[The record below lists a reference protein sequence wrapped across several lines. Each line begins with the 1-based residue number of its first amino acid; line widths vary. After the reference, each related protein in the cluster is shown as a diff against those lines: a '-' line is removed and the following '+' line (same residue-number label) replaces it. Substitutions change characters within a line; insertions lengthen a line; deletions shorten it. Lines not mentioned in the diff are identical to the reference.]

1 MATQPTKWSIQIG
14 VNSEKAKIPINA
26 GADQIDLSKLYPSA
40 YELPLDAGGNAVG
53 RTEMN
58 ALFSTL
64 AENIYFQ
71 QRGGVYSYDSTID
84 YTVGTL
90 VLYSSNL
97 YKCIQAHS
105 HTTPRAPT
113 NTSYWQKIVIQSDIA
128 NFVTLNTTQTIS
140 GAKTFT
146 TLPVSSVT
154 PTSATQFVN
163 KNYADTK
170 VSLNGDQTVGGT
182 KTFSS
187 SPLIPTATAGDSSA
201 KGASTAFVQKNF
213 VTLNTAQTI
222 SAVKNF
228 SVLPIS
234 SVAPTGSTQLTNKS
248 YVDTKVSLSGNQTV
262 AGTKTFSSSPLMP
275 TATAGDSSAKG
286 ANTAFVQNAIAQLV
300 PTGTILA
307 FGGVTAPKGFL
318 ICDGSA
324 VSRTTY
330 ATLFSVIGTRYGA
343 GNGSTTFNVPK
354 LNDGSFVRGVSTS
367 AVGTKYSA
375 SLPPLTASSAGAH
388 THTRGTMDITA
399 SAIAHC
405 LTDESPFTTTGAFY
419 DGGKTS
425 LWNAQHATNNHSS
438 KLNFQASRAWSGAT
452 SSNGAHTHTVTN
464 SVGVAMN
471 GNTVLPQSVGVNY
484 IIKI

>member
-14 VNSEKAKIPINA
+14 VNSEKANIPVSA

-58 ALFSTL
+58 ALFSTI
-64 AENIYFQ
+64 AENIYFMQ
-71 QRGGVYSYDSTID
+71 QGGVYSYDSTID

-90 VLYSSNL
+90 VLYSNNL

-128 NFVTLNTTQTIS
+128 NFVTLNTAQTIS
-140 GAKTFT
+140 AIKNFSALPT
-146 TLPVSSVT
+146 TSVA
-154 PTSATQFVN
+154 PTGSTQLTN
-163 KNYADTK
+163 KSYVDTK
-170 VSLNGDQTVGGT
+170 VSLGGNQTVGGT

-201 KGASTAFVQKNF
+201 KGAS
-213 VTLNTAQTI
+213 
-222 SAVKNF
+222 
-228 SVLPIS
+228 
-234 SVAPTGSTQLTNKS
+234 
-248 YVDTKVSLSGNQTV
+248 
-262 AGTKTFSSSPLMP
+262 
-275 TATAGDSSAKG
+275 
-286 ANTAFVQNAIAQLV
+286 TAFVQNAIAQLV

-330 ATLFSVIGTRYGA
+330 ANLFAVIGTRYGA
-343 GNGSTTFNVPK
+343 GNGSTTFNLPK
-354 LNDGSFVRGVSTS
+354 LNDGSFVRGVAPST
-367 AVGTKYSA
+367 VGTKYNA
-375 SLPPLTASSAGAH
+375 SLPPLTASSNGAH

-399 SAIAHC
+399 SAIADC
-405 LTDESPFTTTGAFY
+405 LTDARSFTTTGAFY

-425 LWNAQHATNNHSS
+425 LWNASHATNGHSS
-438 KLNFQASRAWSGAT
+438 KLNFQASRSWTGAT
-452 SSNGAHTHTVTN
+452 SSNGEHTHTVTN
-464 SVGVAMN
+464 SAGVAMT
-471 GNTVLPQSVGVNY
+471 GSTVLPQSVGCNY

>member
-1 MATQPTKWSIQIG
+1 MAKQPTKWSIQIG
-14 VNSEKAKIPINA
+14 VKSEKAKIPINA

-71 QRGGVYSYDSTID
+71 QQGGVYSYDSTID

-128 NFVTLNTTQTIS
+128 NFVTLNT
-140 GAKTFT
+140 
-146 TLPVSSVT
+146 
-154 PTSATQFVN
+154 
-163 KNYADTK
+163 
-170 VSLNGDQTVGGT
+170 
-182 KTFSS
+182 
-187 SPLIPTATAGDSSA
+187 
-201 KGASTAFVQKNF
+201 
-213 VTLNTAQTI
+213 AQTI
-222 SAVKNF
+222 SAIKNF
-228 SVLPIS
+228 SALPTT

-262 AGTKTFSSSPLMP
+262 GGIKTFSSSPLMP

-307 FGGVTAPKGFL
+307 FGGVTAPNGFL

-330 ATLFSVIGTRYGA
+330 ANLFALIGTRYGA
-343 GNGSTTFNVPK
+343 GNGSTTFNLPK
-354 LNDGSFVRGVSTS
+354 LNDGSFVRGVASGS
-367 AVGTKYSA
+367 VGTKYSA
-375 SLPPLTASSAGAH
+375 SLPPLTASSNGAH
-388 THTRGTMDITA
+388 THTRGTMNITGKIGGDEFPNADAFSA
-399 SAIAHC
+399 S
-405 LTDESPFTTTGAFY
+405 GAFY
-419 DGGKTS
+419 KAGTQNTTITGTGYPSVVVGFD
-425 LWNAQHATNNHSS
+425 
-438 KLNFQASRAWSGAT
+438 ASRSWTGAT
-452 SSNGAHTHTVTN
+452 SSNGVHTHTVTN
-464 SVGVAMN
+464 SAGVAMN

>member
-1 MATQPTKWSIQIG
+1 MAKQPTKWSIQIG

-26 GADQIDLSKLYPSA
+26 GANQIDLSKLYPSA
-40 YELPLDAGGNAVG
+40 YELPLDAGGQAVG

-71 QRGGVYSYDSTID
+71 QQGGVYSYDSSID

-113 NTSYWQKIVIQSDIA
+113 NTSYWQKVVIQSDIA
-128 NFVTLNTTQTIS
+128 NFVTLNT
-140 GAKTFT
+140 
-146 TLPVSSVT
+146 
-154 PTSATQFVN
+154 
-163 KNYADTK
+163 
-170 VSLNGDQTVGGT
+170 
-182 KTFSS
+182 
-187 SPLIPTATAGDSSA
+187 
-201 KGASTAFVQKNF
+201 
-213 VTLNTAQTI
+213 AQTI
-222 SAVKNF
+222 SAIKNF
-228 SVLPIS
+228 SALPTT

-275 TATAGDSSAKG
+275 TATAGDSSTKG
-286 ANTAFVQNAIAQLV
+286 ASTAFVQNAIAQLI

-307 FGGVTAPKGFL
+307 FGGVSAPTGFL
-318 ICDGSA
+318 LCDGSA

-330 ATLFSVIGTRYGA
+330 ATLFTVIGTRFGA
-343 GNGSTTFNVPK
+343 GNGSSTFNVPK
-354 LNDGSFVRGVSTS
+354 LNDNRFVRGVASGS
-367 AVGTKYSA
+367 IGTKYSA
-375 SLPPLTASSAGAH
+375 SLPPLTASSNGNH
-388 THTRGTMDITA
+388 THTKGTFR
-399 SAIAHC
+399 
-405 LTDESPFTTTGAFY
+405 LTGSIQISSSGNEPLFLEEPEYISSSGALKAENGRRF
-419 DGGKTS
+419 DFSGKETS
-425 LWNAQHATNNHSS
+425 QILGTS
-438 KLNFQASRAWSGAT
+438 KLSLDSNFGGWSGAT

-464 SVGVAMN
+464 SAGVAMN
-471 GNTVLPQSVGVNY
+471 GNTVLPQSVGTSF